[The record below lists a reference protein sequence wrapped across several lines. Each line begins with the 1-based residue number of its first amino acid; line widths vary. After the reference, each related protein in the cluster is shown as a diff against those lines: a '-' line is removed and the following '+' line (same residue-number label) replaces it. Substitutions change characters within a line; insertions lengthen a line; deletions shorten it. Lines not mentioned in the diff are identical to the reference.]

1 MTMARLAA
9 TFWGVRG
16 SIACPG
22 AATLRYG
29 GDTAC
34 VEIRAAGR
42 LLIFDAGTGIRRL
55 GAALAAGGAPVEADL
70 FFSHTHLDHVCG
82 LPFFAPLYRPGN
94 RLRLWAGHL
103 LPERRL
109 EATIAALMA
118 APFFPVKPGVFA
130 AAPTFHDF
138 RAGETLDLG
147 GGLALRTAPLR
158 HPDGATGYRVD
169 FGGRAICYVTDTEH
183 VPGRR
188 DAAIVA
194 LARGADLLIYDCT
207 YSDASFAARIG
218 WGHSTWEEGARL
230 CDAAGVARLAIFHHD
245 PDHDDATMDGI
256 AAAAAAARP
265 GTVVA
270 RDGMTL
276 TP

>member
-1 MTMARLAA
+1 MALLAA

-34 VEIRAAGR
+34 VEIRAGGR

-55 GAALAAGGAPVEADL
+55 GAALAAGDGPVEADL

-103 LPERRL
+103 LPERGL

-118 APFFPVKPGVFA
+118 APFFPVKPGAFA
-130 AAPTFHDF
+130 AAPAFRDF

-147 GGLALRTAPLR
+147 GGLALRTAPLA

-194 LARGADLLIYDCT
+194 LARDADLLIYDCT
-207 YSDASFAARIG
+207 YTDARFPAHAG

-245 PDHDDATMDGI
+245 PDHDDATMDAI

-270 RDGMTL
+270 REGMTL
-276 TP
+276 AP